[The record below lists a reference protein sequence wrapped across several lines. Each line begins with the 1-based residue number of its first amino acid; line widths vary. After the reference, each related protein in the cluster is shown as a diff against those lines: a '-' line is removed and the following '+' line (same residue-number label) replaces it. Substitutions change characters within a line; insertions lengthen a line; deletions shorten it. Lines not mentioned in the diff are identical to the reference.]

1 MLPQL
6 AKNVSF
12 FCHRS
17 QQSFL
22 FANEEKVQDQGLPPT
37 YRVQV
42 QDNTCYESSG
52 TQQEVLRVT
61 QDIRFLRVGTSV
73 E

>member
-1 MLPQL
+1 MYH
-6 AKNVSF
+6 SF
-12 FCHRS
+12 ATEAS
-17 QQSFL
+17 SLFL
-22 FANEEKVQDQGLPPT
+22 FANEQKVQDQGLPPT